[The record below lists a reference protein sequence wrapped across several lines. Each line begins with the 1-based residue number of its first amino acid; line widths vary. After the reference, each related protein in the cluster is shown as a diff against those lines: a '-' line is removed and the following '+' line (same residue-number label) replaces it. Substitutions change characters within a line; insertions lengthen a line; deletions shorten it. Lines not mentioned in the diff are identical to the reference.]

1 MNRPPRPCSDGIRQD
16 GAQDFGSPADPRP
29 KGRTMT
35 MLSRLTL
42 AAPALVGA
50 MAVSLLAAAP
60 ADAQSRYRTH
70 DNDRDQTGDVLI
82 GAAIGALAGALI
94 GQGDGSY
101 VAGGALAGAALGA
114 ASNSGGDCDY
124 YRGGQCYR
132 NQGHWEREH
141 GIDRSRGYGNG
152 YGTGYG
158 YGDNRGYSQSSR
170 QRADCNYYRGG
181 VCYRNQGH
189 WEREHGIDRND
200 RNPRDDRREYRYD
213 RRY

>member
-1 MNRPPRPCSDGIRQD
+1 
-16 GAQDFGSPADPRP
+16 
-29 KGRTMT
+29 MT
-35 MLSRLTL
+35 IFSRLAL
-42 AAPALVGA
+42 AAPALVGS
-50 MAVSLLAAAP
+50 MALGLAAAGP

-94 GQGDGSY
+94 GNGDGTY
-101 VAGGALAGAALGA
+101 VAGGALAGAAIGA
-114 ASNSGGDCDY
+114 TAGSGDDCSY

-141 GIDRSRGYGNG
+141 GINRSRDYGNRYGGYGSSGSN
-152 YGTGYG
+152 YG
-158 YGDNRGYSQSSR
+158 YGDNRGYSQTRSR
-170 QRADCNYYRGG
+170 RADCNYYRGG

-189 WEREHGIDRND
+189 WEREHGINSRDRNQ
-200 RNPRDDRREYRYD
+200 RRDRRDYRYD